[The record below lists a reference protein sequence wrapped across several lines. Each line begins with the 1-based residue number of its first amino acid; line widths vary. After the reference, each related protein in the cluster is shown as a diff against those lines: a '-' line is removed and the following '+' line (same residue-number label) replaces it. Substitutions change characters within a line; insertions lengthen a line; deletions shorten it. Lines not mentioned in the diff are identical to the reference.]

1 MLNFKRVDF
10 DMAVRVVQTTGN
22 PAKDPATNGFDRL
35 VQEMQRRRAELD
47 KLGADKVENR
57 VLHDAFP

>member
-10 DMAVRVVQTTGN
+10 DNAVRVVQTTGK
-22 PAKDPATNGFDRL
+22 PAKEPATNGFDRL
-35 VQEMQRRRAELD
+35 VQEMQRRRVEVD
-47 KLGADKVENR
+47 KLKADKVENR